1 MGSSASGSA
10 AMSWL
15 CPASLGPACT
25 FCPSAPLVALA
36 AACPPKHKKYTVMSA
51 KSDVQLCGLFVAQR
65 KTLTRMPKSGCR
77 GGIGK
82 ITVQQRY
89 RLDVD

>member
-1 MGSSASGSA
+1 
-10 AMSWL
+10 
-15 CPASLGPACT
+15 
-25 FCPSAPLVALA
+25 
-36 AACPPKHKKYTVMSA
+36 MSA

-65 KTLTRMPKSGCR
+65 KTLTRMPKAGCR

-89 RLDVD
+89 RLDAN